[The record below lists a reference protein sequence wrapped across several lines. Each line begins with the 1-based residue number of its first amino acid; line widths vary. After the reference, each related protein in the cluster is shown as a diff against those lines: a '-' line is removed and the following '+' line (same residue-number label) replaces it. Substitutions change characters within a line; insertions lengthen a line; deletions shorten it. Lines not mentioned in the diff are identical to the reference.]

1 MANAAARRL
10 SRRAWLSSNRSE
22 SSYFSRARPPVSGTR
37 GGAGSRPARTAA
49 GSSGA
54 STMAGSVAHGVTSSM
69 LAGPG
74 FGPIDPRRLFTL
86 DRQHLTRGGG
96 GADQASSGH
105 RASETVPRRWPRVGR
120 RGVPL
125 HKVAARGPR
134 GLDPTDPQDR
144 TDCSPRPWALRLIS
158 VVATLV
164 RTLESLVYSRSA
176 RHFSTS
182 IAGVCPQNRVWSTE
196 PAGEFVGPFCWT
208 ERCVPPLQRGHG
220 RRL

>member
-1 MANAAARRL
+1 MTNAAARRL

-74 FGPIDPRRLFTL
+74 SGPIDPRRLFTL
-86 DRQHLTRGGG
+86 DRQHLGRGGG

-105 RASETVPRRWPRVGR
+105 RASETGGR
-120 RGVPL
+120 RGDG
-125 HKVAARGPR
+125 RGPGLPTSRR
-134 GLDPTDPQDR
+134 GLDPRLPRQR
-144 TDCSPRPWALRLIS
+144 CNVYAHLGGCCPRPHARVPRLRPQR
-158 VVATLV
+158 ATLLNEHRWRLPSKSGTV
-164 RTLESLVYSRSA
+164 
-176 RHFSTS
+176 
-182 IAGVCPQNRVWSTE
+182 GE
-196 PAGEFVGPFCWT
+196 PAGESVDPFCWT
-208 ERCVPPLQRGHG
+208 ERCVCASHAARPRPQIVTRSSTG
-220 RRL
+220 